1 MTEQATD
8 SRIQD
13 LTEQECIHLLAA
25 HNAGRVAFDAS
36 DGPMVLPVS
45 YVWWEG
51 KIAFRTSADGALSVL
66 ATPARVAFQ
75 IDSLESPD
83 NSAWSVLVR
92 GRSHQVRS
100 AVPMVEL
107 LQNPRLVPWMD
118 GPRRLVIAIEPDS
131 ITGRR
136 LMAP

>member
-1 MTEQATD
+1 MTEQAALP
-8 SRIQD
+8 RVQD
-13 LTEQECIHLLAA
+13 LTEQECLHLLAA
-25 HNAGRVAFDAS
+25 HSTGRVAFEAT

-51 KIAFRTSADGALSVL
+51 KIAFRTSADGALSPL
-66 ATPARVAFQ
+66 AARTRVAFQ
-75 IDSLESPD
+75 IDSLDSPD
-83 NSAWSVLVR
+83 RAAWSVLVR
-92 GRSHQVRS
+92 GTSRQVRS
-100 AVPMVEL
+100 AMPMVEL

-118 GPRRLVIAIEPDS
+118 GPRRLVIAIEPDA